1 MKTAKEALELT
12 KKRCVELAAQ
22 FVPEKI
28 RKEIERIIE
37 NEIAAGESMAY
48 YDVNALE
55 IHGSQL
61 VYRSII
67 DWLEFLGYEV
77 EHDYRTETQTVSLT
91 ILWDQPK

>member
-12 KKRCVELAAQ
+12 KKRCVELAAR

-55 IHGSQL
+55 IHGSQP
-61 VYRSII
+61 VYCSII
-67 DWLEFLGYEV
+67 DWLEYLGYEV
-77 EHDYRTETQTVSLT
+77 EQSYRTATQTVSLI